1 MSTTDTTTAVL
12 DTNVPKK
19 RGRRKKMVEE
29 NEIPKTNSK
38 KSSSKKITDMKDLMA
53 KDLTTKQTNTILYL
67 NCHIKDIDQ
76 YIQEQKWK
84 TDNLTYDPKVPFDFV
99 PFDWKSSMEPYTL
112 STHNSSSQLSGASL
126 EGTIS
131 NNPSLIPQNGDWF
144 VCQNCAQKMPNSSAS
159 PIYSNQN
166 NTRGPSHMKEE
177 LQEEDLRKIKDLKVS
192 FYKNEIPDKK
202 VDCFWCTC
210 PFDND
215 PSHILQHGSD
225 KEVLA
230 HGSFCSPECAV
241 AHLFSH
247 TNWDD
252 SAKMDSYRLMNHF
265 YGSSNQNSN
274 NQNIK
279 PACSPYY
286 FLDKYYG
293 NMTIQEFRRL
303 SKSSNVML
311 CIDKPVTRLLPEI
324 HEDTEKQFI
333 NGSSTQHRGNYK
345 VKKQSE
351 KVAGPSRNA
360 ILRDNFRGGSTI
372 SAAAI

>member
-1 MSTTDTTTAVL
+1 MSPSDAAAVL
-12 DTNVPKK
+12 DTNAPKK

-29 NEIPKTNSK
+29 TEVPKPSSK
-38 KSSSKKITDMKDLMA
+38 KSSSKKITDMKDLMT

-67 NCHIKDIDQ
+67 KCHIQDIDQ

-112 STHNSSSQLSGASL
+112 STHNSSSQLSGSSL
-126 EGTIS
+126 DG
-131 NNPSLIPQNGDWF
+131 SLLNSTQNGDGF
-144 VCQNCAQKMPNSSAS
+144 LCQYCAQKMPNTAGS
-159 PIYSNQN
+159 PVYTGTNPRGLSNV
-166 NTRGPSHMKEE
+166 KED
-177 LQEEDLRKIKDLKVS
+177 LYEEDLRKLKDLKLS

-215 PSHILQHGSD
+215 PCHILQHGSD
-225 KEVLA
+225 KEVLG

-265 YGSSNQNSN
+265 YGSSSQNAK

-360 ILRDNFRGGSTI
+360 ILRDNFHGGSTMI
-372 SAAAI
+372 ST